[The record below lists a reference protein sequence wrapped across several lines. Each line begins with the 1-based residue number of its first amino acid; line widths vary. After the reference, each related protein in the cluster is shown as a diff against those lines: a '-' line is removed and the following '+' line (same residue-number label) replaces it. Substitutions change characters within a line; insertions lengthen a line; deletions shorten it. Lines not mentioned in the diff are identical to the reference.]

1 MYQMRQDRS
10 LGDLFGDLSREIATL
25 VREEFRLA
33 RIELGDKVSRV
44 GQDAARVAVGGV
56 IMFAGFL
63 VLLFAAVLILDLALH
78 TLWLSALIVAVLV
91 LAVGYILFRG
101 GMDDL
106 KHADMTPEQTI
117 QTLQSDLAWAKE
129 QKR

>member
-33 RIELGDKVSRV
+33 RIELGDKMSRV
-44 GQDAARVAVGGV
+44 GQDAAKVAVGGV
-56 IMFAGFL
+56 VMFAGFL
-63 VLLFAAVLILDLALH
+63 VLLFAAVLALDLAIH
-78 TLWLSALIVAVLV
+78 MLWLSALIVAVVV
-91 LAVGYILFRG
+91 LGIGYVVFRG
-101 GMDDL
+101 GMNDL
-106 KHADMTPEQTI
+106 KHADMKPEQTI

-129 QKR
+129 QKK